1 MNREIKLRYIHK
13 SKSDGYIAVD
23 YWTLEEIIGGALET
37 FDNEHWE
44 LLSRDEYI
52 GLKDK
57 NGVEIYEG
65 DKIKGFVETSMSMA
79 SNIRGRVIN
88 GIIVFH
94 EGCFCVEV
102 IYPENHKGGKNKYQS
117 LYRLK
122 GLTGMGG
129 LNIEIIG
136 NQWEN
141 PELLKGN

>member
-65 DKIKGFVETSMSMA
+65 DIVKYETAITKPQTSFERKGEIKWFSIG
-79 SNIRGRVIN
+79 
-88 GIIVFH
+88 
-94 EGCFCVEV
+94 GCFRVFYNQIYHELFYKHIEV
-102 IYPENHKGGKNKYQS
+102 
-117 LYRLK
+117 
-122 GLTGMGG
+122 
-129 LNIEIIG
+129 IG
-136 NQWEN
+136 NQFEN